1 MKLNIKYAV
10 AVLMMLAGSNGF
22 SQAIRFNTYNYCD
35 DFRVNKSTDIYD
47 EGGSSLDDNS
57 DFYWGIGYEQNVGDR
72 ISVSAEI
79 NSSLGKIYSES
90 YVSIPEPYVDLTT
103 GQTYTT
109 TKSYNLY
116 VSYVE
121 LKYISKYFFKENDDR
136 SGYIASTL
144 GFKKVNYGYS
154 DEEGGEGDLSLKES
168 KLIIPLGLRLGWRG
182 SIDGW
187 FGDGFIGAG
196 LNIGASSE
204 VKDPIIK
211 AFNKNSSISTIY
223 FTAGYSFGI
232 GWAD

>member
-121 LKYISKYFFKENDDR
+121 LKYISKYFLKKTMTEAD
-136 SGYIASTL
+136 TL
-144 GFKKVNYGYS
+144 PLLLGLKKLITDTLTKKVV
-154 DEEGGEGDLSLKES
+154 KE
-168 KLIIPLGLRLGWRG
+168 
-182 SIDGW
+182 
-187 FGDGFIGAG
+187 
-196 LNIGASSE
+196 
-204 VKDPIIK
+204 
-211 AFNKNSSISTIY
+211 IY
-223 FTAGYSFGI
+223 H
-232 GWAD
+232 